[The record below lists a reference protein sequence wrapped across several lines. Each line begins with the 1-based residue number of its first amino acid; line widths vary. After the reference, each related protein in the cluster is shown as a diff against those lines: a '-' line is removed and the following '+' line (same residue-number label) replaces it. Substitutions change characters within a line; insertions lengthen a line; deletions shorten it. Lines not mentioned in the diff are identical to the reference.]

1 MALNRTTDPFVWGA
15 TALTLAAALT
25 YGMPASGEGEF
36 QNKPSNAELLAGLRQ
51 GGHVIF
57 FRHAQT
63 EKDYADQAS
72 PTLVLGDCSTQRV
85 LSETGWQDARNIGE
99 SFETLAIPVGQVFAS
114 QYCRA
119 WQTADLAFGDY
130 EKVSGL
136 NFAKAEEYTPE
147 QIEQMRAG
155 IMPYLTEVPAAGTNT
170 VVVGHDDVFEAAS
183 GIYPEP
189 QGIGFVLKPDGNG
202 SFEIL
207 AMLAPEEWA
216 ALQQ

>member
-1 MALNRTTDPFVWGA
+1 MSNATTYPLVLGTA
-15 TALTLAAALT
+15 ALTLAAALT
-25 YGMPASGEGEF
+25 YVLPANSEGDF
-36 QNKPSNAELLAGLRQ
+36 QKKLTDAELLDGLRQ

-85 LSETGWQDARNIGE
+85 LSETGWQDARTIGA
-99 SFETLAIPVGQVFAS
+99 SFETLAIPVGKVFAS

-119 WQTADLAFGDY
+119 WQTADLAFGNY

-136 NFAKAEEYTPE
+136 NFAKAEEYTPA
-147 QIEQMRAG
+147 QIAQMRAG
-155 IMPYLTEVPAAGTNT
+155 ILPYLTATPAAGTNT

-189 QGIGFVLKPDGNG
+189 QGTGFVLKPDGNG
-202 SFEIL
+202 GFAIL
-207 AMLAPEEWA
+207 AQLEPDEWA